1 MRFEWDVEK
10 DEAYVDDSR
19 RLRSLASSS
28 GSQEKSH
35 E

>member
-10 DEAYVDDSR
+10 EEANVHDSP